1 MPKGQS
7 EYNKCA
13 EKASCKG
20 LKIDMTNYH
29 KCARTKMCK
38 KKERNAL
45 KTIQTNFTKGQETRD
60 RNKLIKTFKDAVK
73 KDKREL
79 KITKEEMPKYHKTK
93 QYVTLHTQTLKKD
106 MKEHLKKYQGN
117 SKGYVNMVR
126 LLLKKYQE
134 I

>member
-1 MPKGQS
+1 MPKEQT

-13 EKASCKG
+13 EKASCK
-20 LKIDMTNYH
+20 KIKQDMGGYH

-73 KDKREL
+73 KDKREI
-79 KITKEEMPKYHKTK
+79 KITKEEILKYKKTT
-93 QYVTLHTQTLKKD
+93 QYITHTRTLKKD
-106 MKEHLKKYQGN
+106 MKEHLEKYQGN
-117 SKGYVNMVR
+117 SKGYVNMVK
-126 LLLKKYQE
+126 LLVKKYQE
-134 I
+134 T

>member
-1 MPKGQS
+1 MPKGQT

-13 EKASCKG
+13 EKAKC
-20 LKIDMTNYH
+20 LKIKEDMGGYH

-60 RNKLIKTFKDAVK
+60 RNKLIKTFKDAVNKERKGLTNEEKIKYQKSK
-73 KDKREL
+73 KYA
-79 KITKEEMPKYHKTK
+79 THKQILRK
-93 QYVTLHTQTLKKD
+93 G
-106 MKEHLKKYQGN
+106 MKSHLEKYQGN
-117 SKGYVNMVR
+117 SRGYVAMVR

-134 I
+134 T

>member
-7 EYNKCA
+7 DYNKCA

-20 LKIDMTNYH
+20 LKTDMTNYH

-45 KTIQTNFTKGQETRD
+45 NKIQSSFKKGQETRD
-60 RNKLIKTFKDAVK
+60 RNKLIKTFKEAVK
-73 KDKREL
+73 KDKIGLTKDEL
-79 KITKEEMPKYHKTK
+79 IKYKKSKKYATHK
-93 QYVTLHTQTLKKD
+93 QTLKKE
-106 MKEHLKKYQGN
+106 MKLHLEKYQGS

-126 LLLKKYQE
+126 LLIKKYQE
-134 I
+134 T

>member
-1 MPKGQS
+1 MPKGQT

-13 EKASCKG
+13 EKAKC
-20 LKIDMTNYH
+20 LKIKEDMGGYH

-45 KTIQTNFTKGQETRD
+45 YKIQSSFKKGQETRD
-60 RNKLIKTFKDAVK
+60 RNKLIKTFKDAVN

-79 KITKEEMPKYHKTK
+79 KLTKEQMPKYRKSK
-93 QYVTLHTQTLKKD
+93 QYATHKQTLRTG
-106 MKEHLKKYQGN
+106 MKSHLIKYQGN
-117 SKGYVNMVR
+117 SRGYVNMIN

-134 I
+134 T

>member
-20 LKIDMTNYH
+20 LKIDKTNYH
-29 KCARTKMCK
+29 ECARTKMCK

-60 RNKLIKTFKDAVK
+60 KNKLIKKFKDAIK
-73 KDKREL
+73 KDKQEL
-79 KITKEEMPKYHKTK
+79 KITKEELPKYKKTS
-93 QYVTLHTQTLKKD
+93 QYKTHTRTLKKN
-106 MKEHLKKYQGN
+106 MKEHLEKYQGN
-117 SKGYVNMVR
+117 SRGYVNMVR
-126 LLLKKYQE
+126 LVVTKYQE
-134 I
+134 T